1 MNASSTTTGE
11 SDPIDAE
18 FEPTESKRVG
28 SLYRTAP
35 GWTGFGILFVL
46 LVLLLLLLSYVIWSS
61 VTEPRRSDT
70 VQASP
75 DSERLAGIEQSLSG
89 LRDQT
94 DQQAVML
101 RNLDMSISRL
111 DQDLERTQ
119 IQIAALEAQ
128 TTKLDGR
135 IVESDGANGALTIPQ
150 SLIDRIGALERAR
163 QSAEASATQLASM
176 GQQIETL
183 RSQIESD
190 RTSPSADRLPQ
201 ASLALVAI
209 RTEAARGRPFVLGYQ
224 QLSTALPDN
233 TVVAGLAQY
242 AQSGVPTQTQLTT
255 QFSQLQQSALEQAM
269 SADNVEPNWVDQVFA
284 DNVRVRRTD
293 ATPLAEALDRAAA
306 SLEDGELEA
315 AIAELDTLPAN
326 ATDPFD
332 EWIANAQ
339 NRIEL
344 DQRLDSL
351 QLLLVSLAQ

>member
-18 FEPTESKRVG
+18 FEPTEGKAVG
-28 SLYRTAP
+28 TGFRAAP

-46 LVLLLLLLSYVIWSS
+46 LVFLLGYVIWSS
-61 VTEPRRSDT
+61 VTAPRGSDA
-70 VQASP
+70 VQAGP

-101 RNLDMSISRL
+101 SNLNTSLSGL
-111 DQDLERTQ
+111 GQDLERIQ

-128 TTKLDGR
+128 TIELDGR
-135 IVESDGANGALTIPQ
+135 IAESDGANGTLTIPQ
-150 SLIDRIGALERAR
+150 SLMDRIAALERAG
-163 QSAEASATQLASM
+163 QSADATATQIASL
-176 GQQIETL
+176 GQQISAL
-183 RSQIESD
+183 QSRFESD
-190 RTSPSADRLPQ
+190 RASPSADRLPQ

-233 TVVAGLAQY
+233 TVVAGLEQY
-242 AQSGVPTQTQLTT
+242 AQSGVPTQNQLTA
-255 QFSQLQQSALEQAM
+255 QFSLLQQSALEQAT
-269 SADNVEPNWVDQVFA
+269 SADNVEPNWVDQVFG

-306 SLEDGELEA
+306 SLEDGDLEA
-315 AIAELDTLPAN
+315 AIAELDTLPSK
-326 ATDPFD
+326 ATGQFD
-332 EWIANAQ
+332 DWIADAQ